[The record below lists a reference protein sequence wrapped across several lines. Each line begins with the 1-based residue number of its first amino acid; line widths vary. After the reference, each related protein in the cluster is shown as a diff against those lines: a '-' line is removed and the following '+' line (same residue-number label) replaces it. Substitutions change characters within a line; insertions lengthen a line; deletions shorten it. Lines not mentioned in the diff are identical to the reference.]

1 MTHSTIILEVAGLPV
16 TAAVIH
22 NRLEVPMRRLIVGTL
37 GMNFGPQAKKLQRL
51 AARFQ
56 VRPRE
61 VAIGDVSGR
70 EPCLPAHRLTAFL
83 WTLAPRRPE
92 IREKLVLLQDGFDT
106 ALLAWHGVKPDD
118 IDGPGSWLARVVAGA
133 SRSAALAAEDLRAE
147 LARARREADELRA
160 AAALSKREADDLRT
174 RQAGLQQAFAEATRP
189 ETDRQVMAKMIARRW
204 VNKAMSKETFLEMA
218 RLNDAGNSPAEVAR
232 QLGCSRTAVSLFL
245 DGKYNSAN
253 AKMAAEELVH
263 SGWHRKALD
272 TVCNASQPSSG
283 YPDKPRQN

>member
-1 MTHSTIILEVAGLPV
+1 MTHSTFTLEVAGLPV

-22 NRLEVPMRRLIVGTL
+22 NRLEVPIRRLIVGTL
-37 GMNFGPQAKKLQRL
+37 GMAFGPQAKKLKRL

-61 VAIGDVSGR
+61 VAIGDVSGS
-70 EPCLPAHRLTAFL
+70 EPCLPAHRLTAYL

-92 IREKLVLLQDGFDT
+92 IREKLGRLQDGFDT
-106 ALLAWHGVKPDD
+106 ALLAWHGVNTDD

-133 SRSAALAAEDLRAE
+133 PRAAALAAEDLRAE

-160 AAALSKREADDLRT
+160 VAALAQREADALRT
-174 RQAGLQQAFAEATRP
+174 QQAGLQQAFAEANTP
-189 ETDRQVMAKMIARRW
+189 ETVHKLMAKMIARRW
-204 VNKAMSKETFLEMA
+204 VNKAMPKETFLEMA
-218 RLNDAGNSPAEVAR
+218 RLNAAGNSLADVAR

-253 AKMAAEELVH
+253 AKTATEELVN
-263 SGWHRKALD
+263 SGWHRQA
-272 TVCNASQPSSG
+272 
-283 YPDKPRQN
+283 